1 MNAARPPGEGT
12 RSHTPQRSHILGSRV
27 TVSPFAMCSA
37 AWASWSVQDS
47 ETHSPQIRQNA
58 FSAPC
63 DVCSHKRHVPS
74 GFFAP
79 QQVVQNDA
87 VPAASR
93 EGGECVI
100 LQKQ

>member
-12 RSHTPQRSHILGSRV
+12 RSHTLQRSHILGSRV
-27 TVSPFAMCSA
+27 TQSLFAMCSA
-37 AWASWSVQDS
+37 AWASWSLTDRGSHCSHMV
-47 ETHSPQIRQNA
+47 QNA
-58 FSAPC
+58 ISASRE
-63 DVCSHKRHVPS
+63 VCSHKRHVPS

-79 QQVVQNDA
+79 QQVVQNDS